1 MNKVFTE
8 DQRNLMIWC
17 LEQMWLDFNPQ
28 EEQDAHNIEV
38 WDGETE
44 QIGIWGDGAINT
56 RGEVTKCSR
65 VRRIR
70 GSGFREGWLQEDQ

>member
-28 EEQDAHNIEV
+28 EEDDAASVIKKLREIT
-38 WDGETE
+38 DF
-44 QIGIWGDGAINT
+44 
-56 RGEVTKCSR
+56 VTVEEPSHKH
-65 VRRIR
+65 VRKDMD
-70 GSGFREGWLQEDQ
+70 LL

>member
-28 EEQDAHNIEV
+28 EEQDAHNAITKLKEMTDFVPVKEV
-38 WDGETE
+38 AHIHKKRDL
-44 QIGIWGDGAINT
+44 D
-56 RGEVTKCSR
+56 S
-65 VRRIR
+65 
-70 GSGFREGWLQEDQ
+70 L

>member
-28 EEQDAHNIEV
+28 EEQDAHNIMEMVSKMTDVVPVKEV
-38 WDGETE
+38 AHTHHKRDL
-44 QIGIWGDGAINT
+44 D
-56 RGEVTKCSR
+56 S
-65 VRRIR
+65 
-70 GSGFREGWLQEDQ
+70 L

>member
-28 EEQDAHNIEV
+28 EEQDAHNIMELVSKMTEV
-38 WDGETE
+38 VPVK
-44 QIGIWGDGAINT
+44 
-56 RGEVTKCSR
+56 EVAH
-65 VRRIR
+65 VHRRKDMD
-70 GSGFREGWLQEDQ
+70 LL

>member
-28 EEQDAHNIEV
+28 EEQDAHNIMEMVSKMTEV
-38 WDGETE
+38 VPVK
-44 QIGIWGDGAINT
+44 
-56 RGEVTKCSR
+56 EVAH
-65 VRRIR
+65 VHRRKDMD
-70 GSGFREGWLQEDQ
+70 LL

>member
-28 EEQDAHNIEV
+28 EEQDAHNIIELVSKMTEV
-38 WDGETE
+38 VPVK
-44 QIGIWGDGAINT
+44 
-56 RGEVTKCSR
+56 EVAH
-65 VRRIR
+65 VHRR
-70 GSGFREGWLQEDQ
+70 SDLDSL